1 MSRLRSSRDSDSR
14 VKSGC
19 SHLIR
24 DGLSLYLGF
33 WGVPGRA
40 PPEKK
45 IENLGLPNCWK
56 SIDIVI
62 HNTTDLFLL
71 SVLF

>member
-1 MSRLRSSRDSDSR
+1 MIIFKKTGFSASCQLVRAVLVSRLRSSRGSDSR

-24 DGLSLYLGF
+24 DSLTLYLGF
-33 WGVPGRA
+33 WGVQGRA

-45 IENLGLPNCWK
+45 IEN
-56 SIDIVI
+56 
-62 HNTTDLFLL
+62 
-71 SVLF
+71 